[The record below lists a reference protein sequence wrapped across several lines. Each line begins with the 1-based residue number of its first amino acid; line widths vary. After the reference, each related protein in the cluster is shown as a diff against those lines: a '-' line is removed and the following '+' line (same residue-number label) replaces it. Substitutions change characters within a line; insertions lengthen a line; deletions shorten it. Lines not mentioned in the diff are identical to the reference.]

1 MCPKRV
7 LVDLDVV
14 AVSLLHGLGKLGPND
29 AVLLGNRAEALG
41 HAALHTLQAAHVD
54 MGLFVLHH
62 LPEFFGILGHL
73 GLDVHLLSSRIL
85 VLTAHGVVIAEL
97 IWVLLLV
104 GLMLVVIQQGLGI
117 WHTSVI
123 TCELY

>member
-54 MGLFVLHH
+54 MRLFVLHH
-62 LPEFFGILGHL
+62 LPEFF
-73 GLDVHLLSSRIL
+73 
-85 VLTAHGVVIAEL
+85 
-97 IWVLLLV
+97 WVLLLV

>member
-1 MCPKRV
+1 M
-7 LVDLDVV
+7 V

-54 MGLFVLHH
+54 MRLFVLHH